1 MFFDEFQIL
10 ICEICAK
17 TFVSFVFQIVNPKNP
32 DENIT
37 GIFIGYSL
45 KIFMQL
51 PASYHRLKC
60 FEVNFTV
67 KIKGF
72 LKNKKKNIGMRKN
85 LRHFVFLQSFD

>member
-1 MFFDEFQIL
+1 
-10 ICEICAK
+10 
-17 TFVSFVFQIVNPKNP
+17 
-32 DENIT
+32 
-37 GIFIGYSL
+37 
-45 KIFMQL
+45 MQL
-51 PASYHRLKC
+51 PASYDRLKY